1 MDDITQLSQLA
12 TDIILHEYSDDKI
25 YYWIYYEQV
34 DRAAKLKDVK
44 IYRSHTSDELSIAFL
59 FVTTTGEHL
68 IENISIP
75 RNRFEIST
83 VMNYIDDSR
92 IFDVALDLNL
102 W

>member
-1 MDDITQLSQLA
+1 MDDIKLSQLA

-25 YYWIYYEQV
+25 FYWIYYEQV
-34 DRAAKLKDVK
+34 DHAAKLKDVK
-44 IYRSHTSDELSIAFL
+44 IYRSYTSDELIIAFL

-68 IENISIP
+68 IQNISIP
-75 RNRFEIST
+75 RYQFELSH
-83 VMNYIDDSR
+83 VMNYIDHSR